1 VSTPSEGAVPGE
13 RPDAAEP
20 AAREP
25 VTSKSPDAGE
35 PAVRQGVTA
44 MQPDAGEPAVREP
57 AQPTGPAASV
67 PLTTTGAAA
76 GAAASPTEPVPP
88 AAAESDSVLPGA
100 HRGGFQRLPTAPVP
114 ITSESAPPDPDGEQ
128 PEPVMQWIMPP
139 PAPPARGMAGWA
151 LAFAV
156 LALIVSLFV
165 GWGFAL
171 GIVAIVAA
179 ILALRR
185 PLESRAV
192 AVWAIVLGGLSI
204 VYSAG
209 WLVFA
214 GMTAGLFG

>member
-1 VSTPSEGAVPGE
+1 VPGG
-13 RPDAAEP
+13 RPD
-20 AAREP
+20 
-25 VTSKSPDAGE
+25 SGG
-35 PAVRQGVTA
+35 PAVSVA
-44 MQPDAGEPAVREP
+44 EV
-57 AQPTGPAASV
+57 PAASV
-67 PLTTTGAAA
+67 PLTTTGAAPS
-76 GAAASPTEPVPP
+76 AAASPTEPVPP
-88 AAAESDSVLPGA
+88 AAAESGSVLPGA

-128 PEPVMQWIMPP
+128 AEPVMQWIMPP
-139 PAPPARGMAGWA
+139 PAPPARGMASWA
-151 LAFAV
+151 LAFAI

-165 GWGFAL
+165 GWGFPL

-214 GMTAGLFG
+214 GFAAGLFA